1 MSALTPKADIGRHL
15 IDVRFVP
22 IADIGQLSRERW
34 FAIAR
39 ANAAKKATEK
49 IDAKTSAVV
58 MAMFPIG

>member
-1 MSALTPKADIGRHL
+1 VPK
-15 IDVRFVP
+15 
-22 IADIGQLSRERW
+22 ADIGQLSRERW
-34 FAIAR
+34 LAIAR

>member
-1 MSALTPKADIGRHL
+1 MCSAIGY
-15 IDVRFVP
+15 VRFGP
-22 IADIGQLSRERW
+22 LADIGQLSRERW

-58 MAMFPIG
+58 MATFPIG